1 MQNKKDK
8 QQIYITALSKAV
20 LDCLGSIP
28 PSRIACESGIST
40 STMSNLV
47 NAKKNFNITTIVE
60 VAEAIGVKA
69 TYLLEITENYL
80 PEDFTFLDL

>member
-1 MQNKKDK
+1 
-8 QQIYITALSKAV
+8 
-20 LDCLGSIP
+20 
-28 PSRIACESGIST
+28 
-40 STMSNLV
+40 MSNLV